1 MMDRSCSLVTAS
13 RRHAVAQ
20 VGRSGACRR
29 TLFTLLIFLLGVP
42 GALMAESQPPKK
54 PATQSDTVGDISI
67 VGSTELPKAVFS
79 LPWRLPSVE
88 KREDEAPPRE
98 VGGVLDPL
106 EPKRHRKQIYFDRH
120 LDLEMPSYQVK

>member
-1 MMDRSCSLVTAS
+1 MIGRTRSFAASLQ
-13 RRHAVAQ
+13 RHARPHVAMSC
-20 VGRSGACRR
+20 VCSRAF
-29 TLFTLLIFLLGVP
+29 FTLLIFLLGMP
-42 GALMAESQPPKK
+42 SALMAESQPPKK
-54 PATQSDTVGDISI
+54 PAAQSDTVGDISI

-98 VGGVLDPL
+98 IGGILEPL